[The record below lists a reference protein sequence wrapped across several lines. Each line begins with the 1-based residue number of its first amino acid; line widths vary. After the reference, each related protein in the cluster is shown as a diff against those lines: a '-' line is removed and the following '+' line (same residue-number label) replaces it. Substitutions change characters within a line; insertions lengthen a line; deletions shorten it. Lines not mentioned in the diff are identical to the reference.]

1 MRSTTLRTTHSPTPL
16 GYASALFGVMF
27 LFAMSSSVQAQ
38 EVPQIPEHSELPE
51 VAGFLGDTLF
61 VAQTDKYAV
70 YVREQL
76 VPGGGMATLYN
87 YAIVNGSPRTVL
99 SGMVNE
105 YDIIDILEEAY
116 QNMGW
121 HYVIVV
127 FHEDDRYENVMF
139 DARQEYLGFLNL
151 SEESAEDS
159 FMRHRVSIGDETVFQ
174 NHRSDCDISQAVG
187 MGGIWHGSKIGITDL
202 TRRLERLYS
211 DLEFYMDERRI
222 GCFNI
227 ELDTREG
234 KDAVFAILRNEYGIH
249 VDEEVIGVTRYT
261 IR

>member
-1 MRSTTLRTTHSPTPL
+1 
-16 GYASALFGVMF
+16 
-27 LFAMSSSVQAQ
+27 
-38 EVPQIPEHSELPE
+38 
-51 VAGFLGDTLF
+51 
-61 VAQTDKYAV
+61 
-70 YVREQL
+70 
-76 VPGGGMATLYN
+76 
-87 YAIVNGSPRTVL
+87 
-99 SGMVNE
+99 MVNE